1 MRSNSCLPLLAALP
15 LLLGST
21 LVDAA
26 ASQRTF
32 VASTGNDT
40 HACSLPQ
47 PCRTFAAA
55 IARTSPLG
63 EVIVLDSAGYGAV
76 TINKSVS
83 IIAAPGVYAGVSVF
97 TGDGIT
103 VDAPGAVVALRG
115 LSINGQGG
123 AIGINLQHAARLYVE
138 SCVISGMGSN
148 GILHA
153 APNAEL
159 SVLDTIVRNTLGTG
173 IGVAANTSVVLDHVR
188 SEHNQYDGFYIVA
201 GTTEATATIT
211 DSIFAW
217 NGGNGISVDTAFNVT
232 TYVQVEHSAM
242 ANNGGAGFLAAASL
256 SGAKAQVTLTR
267 NAINRN
273 GGDGVLLSGPAPGY
287 VAGFLSENAI
297 QANKGDGI
305 RAHEQAYTSASA
317 NTVNGNDGADL
328 SCDGSSYRFN
338 TLGNNNAN
346 VQVSNGIC
354 MFTVSG
360 I

>member
-55 IARTSPLG
+55 IARTSPFG

-97 TGDGIT
+97 TSDGIT

-201 GTTEATATIT
+201 EPPRRRRRSPTA
-211 DSIFAW
+211 SSP
-217 NGGNGISVDTAFNVT
+217 GMRERISVDTAFNVT

-273 GGDGVLLSGPAPGY
+273 GGDGVLLSGPAPG
-287 VAGFLSENAI
+287 
-297 QANKGDGI
+297 
-305 RAHEQAYTSASA
+305 TSR
-317 NTVNGNDGADL
+317 D
-328 SCDGSSYRFN
+328 SCPRTPSKPTKRWNSC
-338 TLGNNNAN
+338 A
-346 VQVSNGIC
+346 
-354 MFTVSG
+354 
-360 I
+360 